1 MSHELFTEVPIEQ
14 QEVISGGFLEQPFA
28 SGASFNFGETSFAAG
43 QTATR
48 VQTRTLPTGESTTDS
63 ETFDFTVVTSGRTF
77 NIIQPFS
84 FLGTNSNTNGTNGG
98 DGGTPITAA

>member
-14 QEVISGGFLEQPFA
+14 QETISGGFLNSFPFA
-28 SGASFNFGETSFAAG
+28 SGASINFGETSFAAAETG
-43 QTATR
+43 TR

-63 ETFDFTVVTSGRTF
+63 QTIDFTVVTSGRTF

-84 FLGTNSNTNGTNGG
+84 FLSNNSNGNGG
-98 DGGTPITAA
+98 NGGNGSNG